1 MSKRGRQML
10 EPGFLARKYTN
21 HLNRINKK
29 NKANDKR
36 FEAMGLKH
44 KPTSYHGSIHS
55 IPSNGKRKRIRA
67 EMDDADYSPPF
78 GEDDSD
84 DGSIGSFEEED
95 CDLRQQAPSRSQRE
109 ANQSS
114 LNQDVVTQIPPPL
127 DPESQI
133 EAPPVVASVAL
144 KKSKKGRGVA
154 RGFDV
159 KRRLK
164 TGGKIKGVIFDEDK
178 WLPVGPAE
186 KVFKMELGIITRLL
200 APLNVFYW
208 KRMTVAQKAPLFER
222 LESEF
227 EVKFEDQHTR
237 TVVDSIMAM
246 RFRQF
251 KHRCHLHYKKF
262 STEEAPQHPPTDV
275 EPVDW
280 IRLCEHFETEGFKK
294 KSDAGV
300 KNRKDLEV
308 NHTSGSKSFIQ
319 RLYEMEN
326 LAKNSEENSE
336 TREEPSQLKLYKDTH
351 LKKDGNWVHARAREN
366 HEKMDMLK
374 NQPVQ
379 DGNKLTEDEIREKIL
394 KTKTGYSRGLG
405 YGVKPPKGTSLG
417 ASARI
422 QAQRVEEADK
432 RAEEADKRAKEA
444 DKRAEEAERRAQQF
458 QEEIQDQRST
468 ITKLQESQLDL
479 QHAFKTFMA
488 QFDGRIP

>member
-1 MSKRGRQML
+1 
-10 EPGFLARKYTN
+10 
-21 HLNRINKK
+21 
-29 NKANDKR
+29 
-36 FEAMGLKH
+36 
-44 KPTSYHGSIHS
+44 
-55 IPSNGKRKRIRA
+55 
-67 EMDDADYSPPF
+67 
-78 GEDDSD
+78 
-84 DGSIGSFEEED
+84 
-95 CDLRQQAPSRSQRE
+95 
-109 ANQSS
+109 
-114 LNQDVVTQIPPPL
+114 
-127 DPESQI
+127 
-133 EAPPVVASVAL
+133 
-144 KKSKKGRGVA
+144 
-154 RGFDV
+154 
-159 KRRLK
+159 
-164 TGGKIKGVIFDEDK
+164 
-178 WLPVGPAE
+178 
-186 KVFKMELGIITRLL
+186 
-200 APLNVFYW
+200 
-208 KRMTVAQKAPLFER
+208 
-222 LESEF
+222 
-227 EVKFEDQHTR
+227 
-237 TVVDSIMAM
+237 
-246 RFRQF
+246 
-251 KHRCHLHYKKF
+251 LHYKKF

-294 KSDAGV
+294 QSDAGV

-417 ASARI
+417 ALARI